1 MTVPICG
8 PTPTPVAPTA
18 TPSATSV
25 TCQRF
30 TPTPVCRGVCPQS
43 VPQTEPRSET
53 CNALT
58 PTPTIAPTETLFCAI
73 CGQTPTSTLT
83 ATQTSIPTITPSP
96 TPSCAPPI
104 CAINATDIIPN
115 PASWSSE
122 QGVYVAVLGR
132 VVSGDGVCVGDGTD
146 EDRLDCS
153 DDVYDLYYSTYQN
166 TVGSTPILQ
175 EILAAVF
182 DEELGLAYNV
192 GQGDAGIEAFANNYL
207 ASCRNGCT
215 KAQIMWWLASK
226 QGWYDYARNNPYK
239 PIQNLVN
246 SSHISIS
253 SPTAA
258 GLVFTETWVGG
269 YGDGTTPYD
278 WANWRYNKVGYWEI
292 RNDPQSVIS
301 VRPWSGWRDIY
312 SYGIPTRQ
320 KDGLARYDNG
330 LDQSG
335 TQVPADLWTHY
346 IFAIVSH
353 NQDLALASSSGYS
366 QCVDS
371 RPSWLPA
378 SEIDRVNRPE
388 GIGASIP

>member
-1 MTVPICG
+1 MSLPMTVPICG

-104 CAINATDIIPN
+104 CAINATDIIPD

-153 DDVYDLYYSTYQN
+153 DDVYNLYYSTYQN

-182 DEELGLAYNV
+182 DEELGQAYEV
-192 GQGDAGIEAFANNYL
+192 GQGDAAIEAFANNYL

-226 QGWYDYARNNPYK
+226 QGWYRYAGRSVSLL
-239 PIQNLVN
+239 IQSDNMSAQSPNLA
-246 SSHISIS
+246 SRIFSQS
-253 SPTAA
+253 
-258 GLVFTETWVGG
+258 WVGG
-269 YGDGTTPYD
+269 SGDGNIPYD
-278 WANWRYNKVGYWEI
+278 WGNWGYGSDGYWSI
-292 RNDPQSVIS
+292 KDHTQSVIS
-301 VRPWSGWRDIY
+301 ARIWHGWRDLNAYQIL
-312 SYGIPTRQ
+312 GQ
-320 KDGLARYDNG
+320 KDGLARCDNG
-330 LDQSG
+330 LDANNKAIPS
-335 TQVPADLWTHY
+335 DYWTDY
-346 IFAIVSH
+346 VFAIVSL
-353 NQDLALASSSGYS
+353 NQDIALPNSSTYQPCSNA
-366 QCVDS
+366 
-371 RPSWLPA
+371 RPDWLPTL
-378 SEIDRVNRPE
+378 ETDLVNIIE
-388 GIGASIP
+388 GIGYYTP